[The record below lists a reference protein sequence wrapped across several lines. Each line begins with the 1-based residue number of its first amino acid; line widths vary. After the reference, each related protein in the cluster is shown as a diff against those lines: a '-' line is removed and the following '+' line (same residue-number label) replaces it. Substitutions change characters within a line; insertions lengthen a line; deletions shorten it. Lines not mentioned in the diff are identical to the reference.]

1 MSTNKQQADKLFK
14 EQWDQMTFAEKRALA
29 QKHQTLQLELS
40 KTLEHEQARQQTR
53 DAADAARKWK
63 EDAPMRE
70 GFKEYMAAKR
80 RLMRG

>member
-1 MSTNKQQADKLFK
+1 MITPKQQKAKLLK
-14 EQWDQMTFAEKRALA
+14 DQWEQLTHAEKRALA
-29 QKHQTLQLELS
+29 QKQLAVELATS
-40 KTLEHEQARQQTR
+40 KTITRQQTQ
-53 DAADAARKWK
+53 DEVAAARKWH

>member
-29 QKHQTLQLELS
+29 QKH
-40 KTLEHEQARQQTR
+40 QTR